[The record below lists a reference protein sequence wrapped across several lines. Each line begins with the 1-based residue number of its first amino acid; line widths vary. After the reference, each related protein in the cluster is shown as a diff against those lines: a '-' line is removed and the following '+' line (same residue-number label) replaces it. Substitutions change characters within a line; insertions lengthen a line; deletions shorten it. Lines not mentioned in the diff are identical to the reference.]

1 MVQLPLPS
9 AGAVPTLVAPANRST
24 VLPASAVPAK
34 VGVVT
39 LVTLSVLEL
48 PLSLA
53 AARSGAD
60 GAAGALASAV
70 TPRAA
75 ERALTVPAA
84 SVAVAVMLCVPAAGA
99 AVAML

>member
-9 AGAVPTLVAPANRST
+9 AVAVPTLVAPANRST
-24 VLPASAVPAK
+24 VLPASAVPVN

-39 LVTLSVLEL
+39 LVRLSVLEV

-60 GAAGALASAV
+60 GAAGAAV
-70 TPRAA
+70 STVTLRAVEAA
-75 ERALTVPAA
+75 ETLPAA
-84 SVAVAVMLCVPAAGA
+84 SVAVAVTLCGPAARA
-99 AVAML
+99 AVVML